1 MDRLKNSIRVSPLFT
16 ALSMDLVLFVPIDTL
31 FFTMV
36 KGMDPSQIMSMIM
49 FSLIICL
56 LLQKV
61 IFRVISEIGDA
72 KSVRVGA
79 FLLFLSTIILT
90 FGSSYTSML
99 FYRTLYEISF
109 VFVNMA
115 KVLLKHNLIASN
127 RQDEYHEIRNY
138 SNILYAVIGLVTC
151 LISGF
156 LFNINSY
163 LPLYGSIILSFFTFL
178 IAFNFKDSG
187 LTKKAE
193 TKKTSNLIFKKGSLM
208 FMILLSSG
216 LFFAIAKTGEYDTK
230 LFLQYDLQSFIND
243 EALITF
249 YITVIVLASRIV
261 RIAGNIALTKLMSK
275 LKHKMNIILS
285 SLTVLSFTIT
295 IVGHLL
301 PIANI
306 HRIFV
311 MSIGFLILMGT
322 RDTFQVYI
330 EDTALKNAGRH
341 ESQKVML
348 DLEMYRKVCVLIFS
362 AIFAIVLDEYN
373 LLIVEILLVL
383 LSIYGFIHNYRLFK
397 ELMKKK
403 LLKRPSR

>member
-1 MDRLKNSIRVSPLFT
+1 MDRFKKSIRVSPLFT
-16 ALSMDLVLFVPIDTL
+16 ALTMDLVLFVPIDTL

-36 KGMDPSQIMSMIM
+36 KGLDPSQIMSMIM

-56 LLQKV
+56 LLQK
-61 IFRVISEIGDA
+61 ITFRIISEIGDA
-72 KSVRVGA
+72 KSIRVGA

-90 FGSSYTSML
+90 FGSGYTSML

-109 VFVNMA
+109 VFVNMS
-115 KVLLKHNLIASN
+115 KVLLKNNLVVSK

-156 LFNINSY
+156 LFNINHY
-163 LPLYGSIILSFFTFL
+163 WPLYGSILLSLFAFL
-178 IAFNFKDSG
+178 ISFYFKDSG
-187 LTKKAE
+187 LTKKSE
-193 TKKTSNLIFKKGSLM
+193 TKKTGNLTFKKGSLM
-208 FMILLSSG
+208 FMILLSAG

-230 LFLQYDLQSFIND
+230 LFLQYDLQSFID
-243 EALITF
+243 DKSLITF

-261 RIAGNIALTKLMSK
+261 RIAGNIILTKLMSK
-275 LKHKMNIILS
+275 LKHKMSI
-285 SLTVLSFTIT
+285 VLSILTTLSFI
-295 IVGHLL
+295 IAIIGHLL
-301 PIANI
+301 PIPNI
-306 HRIFV
+306 QRIII
-311 MSIGFLILMGT
+311 MGIGFLLLMGT
-322 RDTFQVYI
+322 RDTLQVYI

-348 DLEMYRKVCVLIFS
+348 DLEMYRKVCVLILS

-373 LLIVEILLVL
+373 LLIVEILLVIV
-383 LSIYGFIHNYRLFK
+383 SIYGVIHNYHLFK

-403 LLKRPSR
+403 LLKRSER